1 MTETI
6 AYIKESLKDLY
17 PTSEIN
23 SLVRLIMERVCNIQ
37 RHHFILCTDK
47 QLPEN
52 EKRQIHNITE
62 RLRQMEPIQY
72 ILETADF
79 YSLLFEVNPSVL
91 IPRPETEELV
101 EQVILDNTDKKIQ
114 ILDIGTGSGCIAVTL
129 RKNLEKATVIATDI
143 SSAALETARRNAKR
157 NHVPVTFI
165 QTDILN
171 SEKAETD
178 IPFFVDIIVSN
189 PPYIKEEEKK
199 EMEKNV
205 LDYEPPLAL
214 FVPDDDPL
222 LFYRHIARF
231 GQKRLADLFRNQRG
245 MRQNDSRHAGG
256 RRISQHR
263 THPGFIRK
271 GTNHKGKQM
280 KQLSES
286 EMLHRAAAYCSA
298 GERCIQDMEK
308 KIKAA
313 GLTEE
318 ESDRI
323 IARLLEE
330 RFIDESR
337 FARYFVNDKL
347 RFNKWGRVKINYEMQ
362 RKGIPSGIRSEA
374 LAGIDEQEYCSILL
388 SLLKSKKKATRGKN
402 DREIYAKLL
411 RFAFGRGF
419 EAKETSGCL
428 KQLFDK
434 NDFEDDFE

>member
-1 MTETI
+1 
-6 AYIKESLKDLY
+6 
-17 PTSEIN
+17 
-23 SLVRLIMERVCNIQ
+23 
-37 RHHFILCTDK
+37 
-47 QLPEN
+47 
-52 EKRQIHNITE
+52 
-62 RLRQMEPIQY
+62 
-72 ILETADF
+72 
-79 YSLLFEVNPSVL
+79 
-91 IPRPETEELV
+91 
-101 EQVILDNTDKKIQ
+101 
-114 ILDIGTGSGCIAVTL
+114 
-129 RKNLEKATVIATDI
+129 
-143 SSAALETARRNAKR
+143 
-157 NHVPVTFI
+157 
-165 QTDILN
+165 
-171 SEKAETD
+171 
-178 IPFFVDIIVSN
+178 
-189 PPYIKEEEKK
+189 
-199 EMEKNV
+199 
-205 LDYEPPLAL
+205 
-214 FVPDDDPL
+214 
-222 LFYRHIARF
+222 
-231 GQKRLADLFRNQRG
+231 
-245 MRQNDSRHAGG
+245 
-256 RRISQHR
+256 
-263 THPGFIRK
+263 
-271 GTNHKGKQM
+271 M